1 MIHMDDPHAFLRSR
15 RSVRRFKPDAVPESV
30 IQTILGTAGFA
41 PSAHN
46 RQPWRYVVITS
57 AEQKSVLADAMGE
70 EFRHDLL
77 ADGQTP
83 DEADALVCKSRR
95 RIENAPVVV
104 ALCADF
110 ACVDNY
116 PDRERQAAD
125 SLMLVQDTALGG
137 MQFMLAAHAEGL
149 ASCWMCAPLFAP
161 ETVRTALALPDTWD
175 PQALILMGYPEN
187 IPEPRERKASNAIA
201 RFK

>member
-1 MIHMDDPHAFLRSR
+1 MIRMDNMHDFLRSR
-15 RSVRRFKPDAVPESV
+15 RSVRRFKPEAVSESV
-30 IQTILGTAGFA
+30 FRTILTTAGFA

-57 AEQKSVLADAMGE
+57 AEQKNALAEAMGE

-77 ADGQTP
+77 ADGRTS
-83 DEADALVCKSRR
+83 DEAEAQVRKSRR
-95 RIENAPVVV
+95 RIETAPVVV

-110 ACVDNY
+110 TCADNY
-116 PDRERQAAD
+116 LDRKRQAAD

-161 ETVRTALALPDTWD
+161 DTVRVTLALPDGWD
-175 PQALILMGYPEN
+175 PQALILLGYPEQ
-187 IPEPRERKASNAIA
+187 IPEPRERKPNSEIAI
-201 RFK
+201 FK